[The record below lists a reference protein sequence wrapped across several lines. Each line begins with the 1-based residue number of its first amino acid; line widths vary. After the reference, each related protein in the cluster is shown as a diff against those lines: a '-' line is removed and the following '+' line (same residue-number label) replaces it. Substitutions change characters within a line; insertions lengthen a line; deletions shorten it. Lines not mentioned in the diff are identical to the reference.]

1 MIIQPDDVFNPL
13 VEYAVVY
20 PIAVLPL
27 FLLTELILIIDRAV
41 SQDLLISGTM
51 GLIAACGVHHDW
63 PKAVK
68 AMPLPLISDL
78 SG

>member
-27 FLLTELILIIDRAV
+27 FLLTELILIIDRA
-41 SQDLLISGTM
+41 
-51 GLIAACGVHHDW
+51 
-63 PKAVK
+63 
-68 AMPLPLISDL
+68 
-78 SG
+78 